1 MSIGINII
9 NEQQKAA
16 AAQIEFLLIIGA
28 VYLYENKMNSP
39 ATMSR
44 TVMLS
49 GVRACLVM
57 VPVLLWFGLGLVTAV
72 LTLRRRAGAR
82 FLGPIDGWSRCRT
95 S

>member
-28 VYLYENKMNSP
+28 VYLYDKMNSP

-44 TVMLS
+44 TV
-49 GVRACLVM
+49 
-57 VPVLLWFGLGLVTAV
+57 
-72 LTLRRRAGAR
+72 
-82 FLGPIDGWSRCRT
+82 
-95 S
+95 